1 MPEKNEI
8 HQDFPEITRRIQTA
22 STANTSKTYVSR
34 IKGYLL
40 WCRGHKID
48 PAQVL
53 PDTIMDYLEHR
64 NWGKSTKTTTMAAL
78 EALYEVMSATWNAK
92 ENPAYL
98 ASQQNTQKR
107 RRFGSRGHGETRLP
121 STLDSEEEARFV
133 ATTHLLDHKGYNG
146 IRPGQIMR
154 FILGTG
160 LRREEAVQVREQDL
174 HLEGE
179 KPYVRV
185 IRGKGHKERTV
196 PINPA
201 LREELAAFAAMRKA
215 LLSDSGLHHKTQ
227 KSLPF
232 FCDKSGKG
240 YEGSSVYYIMQ
251 RTLRSA
257 GIEKWQSGPHVLRHT
272 FATKQLQKGIP
283 TAVVKLWM
291 GHRDAITLL
300 KTYEHVTTGE
310 QHHTPA

>member
-1 MPEKNEI
+1 MPENTPI
-8 HQDFPEITRRIQTA
+8 HPDFPEIIRRIQA
-22 STANTSKTYVSR
+22 VSTPNTSKTYSSR

-40 WCRGHKID
+40 WCREHKID
-48 PAQVL
+48 PAQAL

-78 EALYEVMSATWNAK
+78 EALYEVMSATWATP

-98 ASQQNTQKR
+98 ASQQSAQKR
-107 RRFGSRGHGETRLP
+107 RRFGSRGHGESRLP
-121 STLDSEEEARFV
+121 STLDPEEEARFV
-133 ATTHLLDHKGYNG
+133 ATTHQRDGKGYNG
-146 IRPGQIMR
+146 ARPGQIMR

-283 TAVVKLWM
+283 TAVVRLWM